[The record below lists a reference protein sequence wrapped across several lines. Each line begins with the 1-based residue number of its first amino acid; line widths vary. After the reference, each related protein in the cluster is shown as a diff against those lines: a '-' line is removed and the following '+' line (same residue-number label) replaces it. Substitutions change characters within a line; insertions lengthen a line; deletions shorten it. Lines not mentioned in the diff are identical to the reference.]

1 MSLAR
6 YSRSTRYCAESRK
19 FCIWVQHSDI
29 TPKDI
34 RPSDKL
40 TRGFHNRY
48 IGGIK
53 YERLLSIKK
62 TRLLYCFFLNHIQG
76 QKQVAPDAISKISTG
91 DANNLPWIKI
101 SRRQVPSVVLNRVS
115 AYLRSPWYDNP
126 THQLIWKES
135 LPLVRPPMTATSA
148 LLRGTR
154 SGNTP
159 CAMTTYKHSEKRSEE
174 GFQGITSRYSKSSNS
189 RMDSA
194 LFCVSNSKYVQ
205 WTGFAETTN
214 LLYRPVETNLR
225 KSKGS
230 LFDFSFFFINRT
242 RPKVSHLLSLF
253 RHCGTVSIF
262 FVWN

>member
-1 MSLAR
+1 M
-6 YSRSTRYCAESRK
+6 
-19 FCIWVQHSDI
+19 
-29 TPKDI
+29 
-34 RPSDKL
+34 
-40 TRGFHNRY
+40 
-48 IGGIK
+48 
-53 YERLLSIKK
+53 
-62 TRLLYCFFLNHIQG
+62 
-76 QKQVAPDAISKISTG
+76 
-91 DANNLPWIKI
+91 
-101 SRRQVPSVVLNRVS
+101 
-115 AYLRSPWYDNP
+115 
-126 THQLIWKES
+126 
-135 LPLVRPPMTATSA
+135 PLVRPPMTATSA

-230 LFDFSFFFINRT
+230 LFDFSFFFYKQDET
-242 RPKVSHLLSLF
+242 KSVPPFEFVSALWDCLNFFCLKLGRFEIYQPFFSNTI
-253 RHCGTVSIF
+253 RIF
-262 FVWN
+262 DVIYDVGCVPRKILRYK